1 MYYNIKRQKIK
12 VHERMKEI
20 TVYAGEC
27 LFCGKL
33 NVTLEKHNLSSYVVV
48 AQEYK
53 ITLVDENIIFPEIV
67 CGH

>member
-1 MYYNIKRQKIK
+1 MKKW
-12 VHERMKEI
+12 KEI
-20 TVYAGEC
+20 KSYVGQC
-27 LFCGKL
+27 MVCGKL
-33 NVTLEKHNLSSYVVV
+33 NVVLEKYNLSSYVVV